1 MNEDQIGVWAGKIW
15 HTLNEQGMLSIQE
28 LCDTTGLELK
38 AIYSALGWLAR
49 ESKVNFDDND
59 EVSLCF
65 FNEQY
70 Y

>member
-1 MNEDQIGVWAGKIW
+1 MNEDQIGIWAGTIW
-15 HTLNEQGMLSIQE
+15 QALNERGMLSIQE
-28 LCDTTGLELK
+28 LSDTTGLDLK

-59 EVSLCF
+59 EVSLRF
-65 FNEQY
+65 FKEQY